1 MSFEDDM
8 LIMTGR
14 GSGKNTT
21 NKKFNVDKYKRD
33 NRGKDLN
40 REWTYQEIW
49 DEVLHSGNVLPKTL
63 TSEHRV
69 VFVDADTLCY
79 RTASG
84 CETRWVEA
92 VIDDVKVEFPTKTKL
107 KDYCKNNLIDYESLS
122 FTDHYETIGLPLCLS
137 RLSKQI
143 GTLYKDLKATHIVFF
158 IGGSDNFRLNLP
170 LPNLYKGKRAGNR
183 RPDHLKAC
191 REYLNKNYD
200 TFIVND
206 VEADDVVQGIT
217 GYCINNTDAYC
228 LAYNQDKDYHTSLV
242 KNRYYHVVTKKI
254 VELDGGLGHLY
265 MKGKKVKGDGL
276 HWLLCQ
282 TMLGD
287 YDDDFSPK
295 PFFKKPYLGNYG
307 DTKYFDDFKDYDNE
321 KDLLLAW
328 IEKWKELLPETIEF
342 ETWQGDWVEHDW
354 LSLANLYFKAPY
366 MLTHTQDYT
375 SFSSLLVRYNV
386 NFLGEF
392 KDKRND

>member
-107 KDYCKNNLIDYESLS
+107 KDYCKNNLIDY
-122 FTDHYETIGLPLCLS
+122 
-137 RLSKQI
+137 
-143 GTLYKDLKATHIVFF
+143 
-158 IGGSDNFRLNLP
+158 
-170 LPNLYKGKRAGNR
+170 
-183 RPDHLKAC
+183 
-191 REYLNKNYD
+191 
-200 TFIVND
+200 
-206 VEADDVVQGIT
+206 
-217 GYCINNTDAYC
+217 
-228 LAYNQDKDYHTSLV
+228 
-242 KNRYYHVVTKKI
+242 
-254 VELDGGLGHLY
+254 
-265 MKGKKVKGDGL
+265 
-276 HWLLCQ
+276 
-282 TMLGD
+282 
-287 YDDDFSPK
+287 
-295 PFFKKPYLGNYG
+295 
-307 DTKYFDDFKDYDNE
+307 
-321 KDLLLAW
+321 
-328 IEKWKELLPETIEF
+328 
-342 ETWQGDWVEHDW
+342 
-354 LSLANLYFKAPY
+354 
-366 MLTHTQDYT
+366 
-375 SFSSLLVRYNV
+375 
-386 NFLGEF
+386 
-392 KDKRND
+392 